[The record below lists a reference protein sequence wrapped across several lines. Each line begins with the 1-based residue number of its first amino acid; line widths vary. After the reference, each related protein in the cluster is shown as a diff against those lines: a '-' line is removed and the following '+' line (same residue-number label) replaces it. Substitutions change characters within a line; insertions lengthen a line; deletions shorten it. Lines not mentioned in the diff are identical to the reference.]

1 MKKYNL
7 TNEQKT
13 TLYMYEEMFTKACIS
28 DYVSGVTKQDF
39 DLVKKIYVEITKSQE
54 SLNYGC
60 SYCVLKLF
68 KNMGEIYYESK
79 QRNEGEEHTASGSM

>member
-1 MKKYNL
+1 MGKYYL
-7 TNEQKT
+7 TNEK
-13 TLYMYEEMFTKACIS
+13 LIIFDKYADIFTKALFS

-39 DLVKKIYVEITKSQE
+39 DLVKRMYVELTGSQE

-79 QRNEGEEHTASGSM
+79 RRNEQEKSSES